1 MKLTTIMIANKT
13 TALKTPVKRTSIN
26 SFLLLELSKNKKKI
40 KKKKGMKQRSY
51 ACFTSKHSVVAV
63 HRMLM
68 FD

>member
-40 KKKKGMKQRSY
+40 KKKGMKQRSY